1 MRYEEAH
8 EMLKWDSNR
17 NALWEL
23 NCRLQNQHGKHFRW
37 VKVWNHHRADRIEFH
52 SRKRS

>member
-1 MRYEEAH
+1 MSLDFTLSDEHTEFTWGSYELAL

-23 NCRLQNQHGKHFRW
+23 NFRLLRMNFSPE
-37 VKVWNHHRADRIEFH
+37 V
-52 SRKRS
+52 